1 MGRSDFKA
9 NLTYYLGPDSLV
21 AKRENH
27 FAIQAQR
34 LDFDELFNYNP
45 PPQGVKTPE
54 EHEAG
59 FNIYDLPFSNMKYDF
74 DIKHLNYHRYL
85 LDDFYVKARSTK
97 NHFIYIDTMSLAAAS
112 GRISGRGYF
121 NGSDRDKIYFS
132 PHITL
137 DNVDLD
143 KLLFKF
149 ENFGQDHL
157 VSENLHGK
165 LSGSVSGKIHMHAD
179 MVPII
184 DDSEIHL
191 DVQVV
196 NGRLEQYSALHAVS
210 DYFKDKN
217 LDRVRFDTLRNRLDV
232 VNGTLSVPAM
242 TVNSTL
248 GFIEISGK
256 QDMNMNMEYYVRV
269 PWKLVTKAAASKLF
283 GTKKTELSQEEDE
296 IQYRDE
302 NSRQRFINLKISGT
316 PDQYKVSLA
325 RDKNS
330 GN

>member
-1 MGRSDFKA
+1 
-9 NLTYYLGPDSLV
+9 
-21 AKRENH
+21 
-27 FAIQAQR
+27 
-34 LDFDELFNYNP
+34 
-45 PPQGVKTPE
+45 
-54 EHEAG
+54 
-59 FNIYDLPFSNMKYDF
+59 
-74 DIKHLNYHRYL
+74 
-85 LDDFYVKARSTK
+85 
-97 NHFIYIDTMSLAAAS
+97 
-112 GRISGRGYF
+112 
-121 NGSDRDKIYFS
+121 
-132 PHITL
+132 L

-283 GTKKTELSQEEDE
+283 GGKKTVSSQDEEE

-302 NSRQRFINLKISGT
+302 TSRQRFINLKISGT
-316 PDQYKVSLA
+316 PDQYKISLA
-325 RDKNS
+325 KDKNS
-330 GN
+330 YN